1 MQIDYKSRI
10 PIYEQIM
17 QNVKNM
23 ILAGVWKADDQLP
36 SVRQLAQELGINPNT
51 IQKAYNELEWQG
63 VIYSLRGRGSFV
75 SSNQSELQEKKKQ
88 QLLGELENTLKEL
101 LSLDISK
108 EALEAE
114 IQKILKKGSEQND

>member
-114 IQKILKKGSEQND
+114 IHKILKKGSEQND

>member
-1 MQIDYKSRI
+1 MQIDYKSRK

-75 SSNQSELQEKKKQ
+75 SSNQSELQEKKKL
-88 QLLGELENTLKEL
+88 QLLGEMEHTLKEL
-101 LSLDISK
+101 LSLGISK
-108 EALEAE
+108 EVLEAE

>member
-88 QLLGELENTLKEL
+88 QLLGEMEHTLKEL
-101 LSLDISK
+101 LNLGISK
-108 EALEAE
+108 EVLEAE

>member
-88 QLLGELENTLKEL
+88 QLLGEMEHTLKEL
-101 LSLDISK
+101 LSLGISK